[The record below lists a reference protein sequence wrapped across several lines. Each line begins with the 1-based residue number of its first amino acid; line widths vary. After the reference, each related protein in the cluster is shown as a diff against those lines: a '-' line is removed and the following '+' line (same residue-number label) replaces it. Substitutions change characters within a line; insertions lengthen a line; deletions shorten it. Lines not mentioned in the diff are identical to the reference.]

1 MVGGFGVNR
10 IPLNTVDVLDMSSG
24 IVSAVNKLPKA
35 MFGVGACVFKGKI
48 YVIKDTIL
56 VYKSEE
62 DSWDRLGRLTVKDVA
77 QAVADEENIYITT
90 KSTYDLYR
98 SCILS
103 YFHSRFTFHPIYNLI
118 IIIRIICIKNT
129 L

>member
-24 IVSAVNKLPKA
+24 TVSAVNNLPQA
-35 MFGVGACVFKGKI
+35 MFSVGACVFKGNI

-56 VYKSEE
+56 VYKTEE
-62 DSWDRLGRLTVKDVA
+62 DSWDRLGHLTVKDVA
-77 QAVADEENIYITT
+77 QAAADEDNIYITT

-98 SCILS
+98 
-103 YFHSRFTFHPIYNLI
+103 
-118 IIIRIICIKNT
+118 
-129 L
+129 